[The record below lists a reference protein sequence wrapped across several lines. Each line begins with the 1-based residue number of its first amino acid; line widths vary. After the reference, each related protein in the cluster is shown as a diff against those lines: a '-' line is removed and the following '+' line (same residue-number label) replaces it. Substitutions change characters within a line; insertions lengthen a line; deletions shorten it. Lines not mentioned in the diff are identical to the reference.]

1 MTTLEMKNAFLI
13 SYNAIA
19 SNSAPGLD
27 DFEISHYLTTAQLE
41 IVKNYYDP
49 LSNRKQKGFEA
60 TEKRR
65 RDLNQL
71 IKDYKTTDVIS
82 NSFNINSEAKFYIV
96 PDDLFL
102 IVNETAKI
110 ISEDCNNNTFLKN
123 IKAISYDEYNIQNNN
138 PFEKPDKQIAWRLDL
153 ANINNV
159 KVVEI
164 ISPYNIL
171 GSLEY
176 QIRYIKYPK
185 PIIITNLNNAFPSD
199 NLTIDGIFT
208 ETPCELNTEICR
220 EILDRA
226 VLLALADYRPQ
237 NLQVKVQMNQ
247 TNE

>member
-1 MTTLEMKNAFLI
+1 MTNQEFRNQFDI

-19 SNSAPGLD
+19 SNSAPGID
-27 DFEISHYLTTAQLE
+27 DYELSVYLSKAQIEL
-41 IVKNYYDP
+41 VKNYYDP

-71 IKDYKTTDVIS
+71 VKDYKTSDIIS
-82 NSFNINSEAKFYIV
+82 NESNIHPEAKFYTI
-96 PDDLFL
+96 PNDLFL
-102 IVNETAKI
+102 IVNEKVKI
-110 ISEDCNNNTFLKN
+110 TSNDCYNGKT
-123 IKAISYDEYNIQNNN
+123 ITVRPVSYDEYDVQIDN
-138 PFEKPDKQIAWRLDL
+138 PFEKPYEKLAWRLDL
-153 ANINNV
+153 SNVNNT

-164 ISPYNIL
+164 ISPYNIS

-185 PIIITNLNNAFPSD
+185 PIIITNLNTAFPSD
-199 NLTIDGIFT
+199 NLTIDEIFT
-208 ETPCELNTEICR
+208 ETSCELNTEICR

-226 VLLALADYRPQ
+226 VLLALADYKPQ
-237 NLQVKVQMNQ
+237 GLQVKAQMSQ

>member
-1 MTTLEMKNAFLI
+1 MTNQEFRNQFDI

-19 SNSAPGLD
+19 SMSAPGID
-27 DFEISHYLTTAQLE
+27 DYELSVYLTKAQLE
-41 IVKNYYDP
+41 LIKDYYDP

-71 IKDYKTTDVIS
+71 VKDYKTSNTIS
-82 NSFNINSEAKFYIV
+82 NSFNINSEAKFYII
-96 PDDLFL
+96 PNDLFL
-102 IVNETAKI
+102 IVNEKAKI
-110 ISEDCNNNTFLKN
+110 ISEDCYNGKTLS
-123 IKAISYDEYNIQNNN
+123 ISPISYDEYNIQVDN
-138 PFEKPDKQIAWRLDL
+138 PFEKPNEKDAWRLDL
-153 ANINNV
+153 SNINNT

-185 PIIITNLNNAFPSD
+185 PIIITNLNDAFPSD
-199 NLTIDGIFT
+199 NLTIDGIFA

-237 NLQVKVQMNQ
+237 NLQIKAQMSQ

>member
-1 MTTLEMKNAFLI
+1 MTNQEFRNEFDI

-19 SNSAPGLD
+19 SMSSPGID
-27 DFEISHYLTTAQLE
+27 DYELSLYLTKAQLE
-41 IVKNYYDP
+41 IIKNYYDP

-71 IKDYKTTDVIS
+71 IIDYKTNNTIF
-82 NSFNINSEAKFYIV
+82 NSYNINSESKFYVV
-96 PDDLFL
+96 PNDLFL
-102 IVNETAKI
+102 IVNEKAKI
-110 ISEDCNNNTFLKN
+110 ISEDCYNNKILT
-123 IKAISYDEYNIQNNN
+123 IKPISYDEYDIQIDN
-138 PFEKPDKQIAWRLDL
+138 PFEKPDKKIGWRLDL
-153 ANINNV
+153 SNVNGV

-164 ISPYNIL
+164 LSPYNVL

-176 QIRYIKYPK
+176 QIRYIKYPN
-185 PIIITNLNNAFPSD
+185 PIIITNLNTAFPSD
-199 NLTIDGIFT
+199 NLTIDGISA

-226 VLLALADYRPQ
+226 VMLALADYKPR
-237 NLQVKVQMNQ
+237 NLQVKAQMSQ

>member
-1 MTTLEMKNAFLI
+1 MTNREFRQQFDI

-19 SNSAPGLD
+19 SMSSPGID
-27 DFEISHYLTTAQLE
+27 DFELSVYLTTAQLQV
-41 IVKNYYDP
+41 IKNYYDP

-71 IKDYKTTDVIS
+71 VKDYKTSDIIS
-82 NSFNINSEAKFYIV
+82 NESNIHPEAKFYTI
-96 PDDLFL
+96 PNDLFL
-102 IVNETAKI
+102 IVNEKVKI
-110 ISEDCNNNTFLKN
+110 TSNDCYNGKT
-123 IKAISYDEYNIQNNN
+123 ITVRPVSYDEYDVQIDN
-138 PFEKPDKQIAWRLDL
+138 PFEKPYEKLAWRLDL
-153 ANINNV
+153 SNVNNT

-164 ISPYNIL
+164 ISPYNIS

-185 PIIITNLNNAFPSD
+185 PIIITNLNTAFPSD
-199 NLTIDGIFT
+199 NLTIDEIFT
-208 ETPCELNTEICR
+208 ETSCELNTEICR

-226 VLLALADYRPQ
+226 VLLALADYKPQ
-237 NLQVKVQMNQ
+237 GLQVKAQMSQ

>member
-1 MTTLEMKNAFLI
+1 MTNREFRNEFDI
-13 SYNAIA
+13 SYNSIA
-19 SNSAPGLD
+19 SMSAPSID
-27 DFEISHYLTTAQLE
+27 DYELSVYLTKAQLE
-41 IVKNYYDP
+41 LIKNYYDP

-71 IKDYKTTDVIS
+71 VKNYKTTNTIS
-82 NSFNINSEAKFYIV
+82 NSFNISSEAKFYIV
-96 PDDLFL
+96 PNDLFL
-102 IVNETAKI
+102 IVNEKAKI
-110 ISEDCNNNTFLKN
+110 ISEDCYNGKILSINP
-123 IKAISYDEYNIQNNN
+123 ISYDEYNIQIDN
-138 PFEKPDKQIAWRLDL
+138 PFEKPNEKDAWRLDL
-153 ANINNV
+153 SNINNS

-164 ISPYNIL
+164 ISPYNISGL
-171 GSLEY
+171 LEY

-185 PIIITNLNNAFPSD
+185 PIIITNLNTAFPSD
-199 NLTIDGIFT
+199 NLTIDGIFV

-237 NLQVKVQMNQ
+237 NLQVKAQMSQ

>member
-1 MTTLEMKNAFLI
+1 MTNQEFRNEFDI

-19 SNSAPGLD
+19 SMSAPGID
-27 DFEISHYLTTAQLE
+27 DYELSLYLTKAQLE
-41 IVKNYYDP
+41 IIKNYYDP

-65 RDLNQL
+65 RDLNEL
-71 IKDYKTTDVIS
+71 VKDYKTTNIIS
-82 NSFNINSEAKFYIV
+82 NSFNMNPESKFYLV
-96 PDDLFL
+96 PNDLFL
-102 IVNETAKI
+102 IVNEKAKI
-110 ISEDCNNNTFLKN
+110 ISEDCYNNKIIDITP
-123 IKAISYDEYNIQNNN
+123 ISYDEYNTQINN
-138 PFEKPDKQIAWRLDL
+138 PFEKPDNKNAWRLDMSK
-153 ANINNV
+153 INNV

-185 PIIITNLNNAFPSD
+185 PIIITNLNTAFPSD
-199 NLTIDGIFT
+199 NLTIDGIFE

-226 VLLALADYRPQ
+226 VMLALADYRPQ
-237 NLQVKVQMNQ
+237 NLQVKAQMSQ

>member
-1 MTTLEMKNAFLI
+1 MTNQEFRNEFDI

-19 SNSAPGLD
+19 SMSSPGID
-27 DFEISHYLTTAQLE
+27 DYELSLYLTKAQLE
-41 IVKNYYDP
+41 IIKNYYDP

-71 IKDYKTTDVIS
+71 VKDYKTSTIVS
-82 NSFNINSEAKFYIV
+82 NSFNIDSEAKFYPI
-96 PDDLFL
+96 PNDLFL
-102 IVNETAKI
+102 IVNEKAKI
-110 ISEDCNNNTFLKN
+110 ISEDCYNNKILS
-123 IKAISYDEYNIQNNN
+123 IKPMSYDEYNVQIDN
-138 PFEKPDKQIAWRLDL
+138 PFEKPDSKIAWRLDL
-153 ANINNV
+153 SNINNV

-164 ISPYNIL
+164 ISPYNIS
-171 GSLEY
+171 GALEY

-185 PIIITNLNNAFPSD
+185 PIIITNLNTAFPSD
-199 NLTIDGIFT
+199 NLTIDGISA

-226 VLLALADYRPQ
+226 VLLATADYKSQ
-237 NLQVKVQMNQ
+237 NLQVKAQMSQ

>member
-1 MTTLEMKNAFLI
+1 MTNQEFRNEFNI
-13 SYNAIA
+13 SYNSIA
-19 SNSAPGLD
+19 SMSAPSID
-27 DFEISHYLTTAQLE
+27 DYELSVYLTKAQIE
-41 IVKNYYDP
+41 IIKNYYDP

-71 IKDYKTTDVIS
+71 VKDYKTSTTIT
-82 NSFNINSEAKFYIV
+82 NSSNINSEAKFYIV

-102 IVNETAKI
+102 IVNEKAKI
-110 ISEDCNNNTFLKN
+110 ISEDCYNNKTLT
-123 IKAISYDEYNIQNNN
+123 IKPISYDEYDIQIDN
-138 PFEKPDKQIAWRLDL
+138 PFEKPNEKVAWRLDIS
-153 ANINNV
+153 NVNNS

-171 GSLEY
+171 GTLEY

-185 PIIITNLNNAFPSD
+185 PIIITNLNTAFPSD
-199 NLTIDGIFT
+199 NLTIDGISA
-208 ETPCELNTEICR
+208 ETPCELNIEICR

-237 NLQVKVQMNQ
+237 NLQVKAQMSQ

>member
-1 MTTLEMKNAFLI
+1 MTNREFRNQFDI

-19 SNSAPGLD
+19 SNSAPGID
-27 DFEISHYLTTAQLE
+27 DYELSVYLTKAQLE
-41 IVKNYYDP
+41 IIKNYYDP

-65 RDLNQL
+65 RDLGQL
-71 IKDYKTTDVIS
+71 VRDYKTIDTIS
-82 NSFNINSEAKFYIV
+82 NSFNISSEAKFYIV
-96 PDDLFL
+96 PEDLFL
-102 IVNETAKI
+102 ITNEKAKI
-110 ISEDCNNNTFLKN
+110 TSEDCYNNKILK
-123 IKAISYDEYNIQNNN
+123 IKPMSYDEYNIQIDN
-138 PFEKPDKQIAWRLDL
+138 PFEKPNEKEAWRLDL
-153 ANINNV
+153 SNINNL

-185 PIIITNLNNAFPSD
+185 PIIITNLNTTFPSD
-199 NLTIDGIFT
+199 NLTIDGIFA
-208 ETPCELNTEICR
+208 ETPCELNTEVCR

-237 NLQVKVQMNQ
+237 NLQVKAQMSQ

>member
-1 MTTLEMKNAFLI
+1 MTNQEFRNQFDI

-19 SNSAPGLD
+19 SNSAPGID
-27 DFEISHYLTTAQLE
+27 DYELSVYLSKSQLE
-41 IVKNYYDP
+41 LIKNYYDP

-71 IKDYKTTDVIS
+71 VKDYKTTDTITNSS
-82 NSFNINSEAKFYIV
+82 NIDSEAKFYVI

-102 IVNETAKI
+102 IVNEKAKI
-110 ISEDCNNNTFLKN
+110 TSEDCYNNKILT
-123 IKAISYDEYNIQNNN
+123 IKPISYDEYDIQIDN
-138 PFEKPDKQIAWRLDL
+138 PFEKPNKKVAWRLDL
-153 ANINNV
+153 SNINNV

-185 PIIITNLNNAFPSD
+185 PIIITNLNTKFPSD
-199 NLTIDGIFT
+199 NLTIDGIYV

-226 VLLALADYRPQ
+226 VLLALSDYRPQ
-237 NLQVKVQMNQ
+237 NLQVKTQMSQ

>member
-1 MTTLEMKNAFLI
+1 MTNQEFRNEFNI

-19 SNSAPGLD
+19 SMSAPGID
-27 DFEISHYLTTAQLE
+27 DYELSLYLTKAQLE
-41 IVKNYYDP
+41 IIKNYYDP

-71 IKDYKTTDVIS
+71 IKDYKTTDIIS
-82 NSFNINSEAKFYIV
+82 NSFNIDSLSKFYIV

-102 IVNETAKI
+102 IINEKAKI
-110 ISEDCNNNTFLKN
+110 TSEDCYNGKILT
-123 IKAISYDEYNIQNNN
+123 IKPMSYDEYDIQIDN
-138 PFEKPDKQIAWRLDL
+138 PFEKPNGKLAWRLDL
-153 ANINNV
+153 SNINNN

-164 ISPYNIL
+164 ISPYNIT

-185 PIIITNLNNAFPSD
+185 PIIITNLNTAFPSD
-199 NLTIDGIFT
+199 NLTIDGIFA

-220 EILDRA
+220 EILDRT
-226 VLLALADYRPQ
+226 VLLATADYKPQ
-237 NLQVKVQMNQ
+237 NLQVKAQMSQ

>member
-1 MTTLEMKNAFLI
+1 MTNQEFRNQFDI

-19 SNSAPGLD
+19 SNSAPGID
-27 DFEISHYLTTAQLE
+27 DYELSVYLTKAQLE
-41 IVKNYYDP
+41 LIKNYYDP

-71 IKDYKTTDVIS
+71 VKDYKTNDIIT
-82 NSFNINSEAKFYIV
+82 NSFNIDSESKFYVI
-96 PDDLFL
+96 PEDLFL
-102 IVNETAKI
+102 IVNEKAKI
-110 ISEDCNNNTFLKN
+110 TSEDCYNGKILS
-123 IKAISYDEYNIQNNN
+123 IKTMSYDEYDIQIDN
-138 PFEKPDKQIAWRLDL
+138 PFEKPNEKVAWRLDIS
-153 ANINNV
+153 NINNV

-185 PIIITNLNNAFPSD
+185 PIIITNLNTAFPSD
-199 NLTIDGIFT
+199 NLTIDGIFA

-226 VLLALADYRPQ
+226 VMLATADYKPQ
-237 NLQVKVQMNQ
+237 NLQVKAQMSQ
-247 TNE
+247 INE

>member
-1 MTTLEMKNAFLI
+1 MTNLEFKNEFVI

-19 SNSAPGLD
+19 SNSAPGID
-27 DFEISHYLTTAQLE
+27 DFELSVYLTRAQLE
-41 IVKNYYDP
+41 IIKNYYDP
-49 LSNRKQKGFEA
+49 LSNRKQKGFES

-71 IKDYKTTDVIS
+71 VKDYKTSSTIS
-82 NSFNINSEAKFYIV
+82 NSSNINSEAKFYII
-96 PDDLFL
+96 PNDLFL
-102 IVNETAKI
+102 IVNEKAKI
-110 ISEDCNNNTFLKN
+110 ISEDCYNGKTLS
-123 IKAISYDEYNIQNNN
+123 ITPLSYDEYDIQIDN
-138 PFEKPDKQIAWRLDL
+138 PFEKPNAKDAWRLDL
-153 ANINNV
+153 SNV
-159 KVVEI
+159 DDNKVVEI

-185 PIIITNLNNAFPSD
+185 PIIITNLNTTFPSD
-199 NLTIDGIFT
+199 NLTIDGISV

-237 NLQVKVQMNQ
+237 NLQVKAQMSQ

>member
-1 MTTLEMKNAFLI
+1 MTNQEFRNEFDI

-19 SNSAPGLD
+19 SMSAPGID
-27 DFEISHYLTTAQLE
+27 DYELSLYLTKAQLE

-49 LSNRKQKGFEA
+49 LSNRKQKGFET

-71 IKDYKTTDVIS
+71 VKDYKTTTTIS
-82 NSFNINSEAKFYIV
+82 NSFNINSEAKFYTL

-102 IVNETAKI
+102 ITNEKGKI
-110 ISEDCNNNTFLKN
+110 VSEDCYNNTFLN
-123 IKAISYDEYNIQNNN
+123 IKPMSYDEYNIQSNN
-138 PFEKPDKQIAWRLDL
+138 PFEKPNQKVAWRLDL
-153 ANINNV
+153 SNINNT

-171 GSLEY
+171 GALEY

-185 PIIITNLNNAFPSD
+185 PIIITNLNTAFPSD
-199 NLTIDGIFT
+199 NLTIDGVFA
-208 ETPCELNTEICR
+208 ETPCELNIEVCR

-226 VLLALADYRPQ
+226 VLLALSDYRPQ
-237 NLQVKVQMNQ
+237 NLQVKAQMSQ
-247 TNE
+247 INE

>member
-1 MTTLEMKNAFLI
+1 MTNQEFRNQFDI

-19 SNSAPGLD
+19 SNSAPGID
-27 DFEISHYLTTAQLE
+27 DYELSVYLTKAQLE
-41 IVKNYYDP
+41 LVKNYYDP

-71 IKDYKTTDVIS
+71 VKDYKTSTTIT
-82 NSFNINSEAKFYIV
+82 NSSNINSEAKFYTV
-96 PDDLFL
+96 PNDLFL
-102 IVNETAKI
+102 IVNEKAKI
-110 ISEDCNNNTFLKN
+110 TSEDCYNNKTLT
-123 IKAISYDEYNIQNNN
+123 IKPISYDEYDVQIDN
-138 PFEKPDKQIAWRLDL
+138 PFEKPDSSNAWRLDIS
-153 ANINNV
+153 NINNS

-164 ISPYNIL
+164 ISPYNVL

-176 QIRYIKYPK
+176 QVRYIKYPK
-185 PIIITNLNNAFPSD
+185 PIIITNLNTTFPSD
-199 NLTIDGIFT
+199 NLTIDGIFV

-226 VLLALADYRPQ
+226 VLLATADYRPQ
-237 NLQVKVQMNQ
+237 NLQVKAQMSQ

>member
-1 MTTLEMKNAFLI
+1 MTNPEFRNQFDI

-19 SNSAPGLD
+19 SMSAPGID
-27 DFEISHYLTTAQLE
+27 DYELSVYLTKAQLE
-41 IVKNYYDP
+41 IIKNYYDP

-71 IKDYKTTDVIS
+71 VKDYKTTSTIS
-82 NSFNINSEAKFYIV
+82 NSSNIDSEAIFYVI
-96 PDDLFL
+96 PNDLFL
-102 IVNETAKI
+102 IVNEKAKI
-110 ISEDCNNNTFLKN
+110 ISEDCYNNKILGITPM
-123 IKAISYDEYNIQNNN
+123 SYDEYSIQIDN
-138 PFEKPDKQIAWRLDL
+138 PFEKPDHKNAWRLDL
-153 ANINNV
+153 SNINNV

-185 PIIITNLNNAFPSD
+185 PIIITNLNTAFPSD
-199 NLTIDGIFT
+199 NLTIDGIFA

-226 VLLALADYRPQ
+226 VMLALADYRPQ
-237 NLQVKVQMNQ
+237 NLQVKTQMSQ
-247 TNE
+247 INE

>member
-1 MTTLEMKNAFLI
+1 MTNQEFRNFFDI

-19 SNSAPGLD
+19 SNSAPGID
-27 DFEISHYLTTAQLE
+27 DFELSVYLTQAQLE

-71 IKDYKTTDVIS
+71 VKDYKTTSIIS
-82 NSFNINSEAKFYIV
+82 NSFNIDSEAKFYTV
-96 PDDLFL
+96 PNDLFL
-102 IVNETAKI
+102 IVNEKAKI
-110 ISEDCNNNTFLKN
+110 ISEDCYNNTFLN
-123 IKAISYDEYNIQNNN
+123 IKPMSYDEYNVQSDN
-138 PFEKPDKQIAWRLDL
+138 PFEKPNQKVAWRLDL
-153 ANINNV
+153 SNINNV

-185 PIIITNLNNAFPSD
+185 PIIITNLNTAFPSD
-199 NLTIDGIFT
+199 NLTIDGIFV
-208 ETPCELNTEICR
+208 ETPCELNTEVCR

-237 NLQVKVQMNQ
+237 NLQVKAQISQ

>member
-1 MTTLEMKNAFLI
+1 MTNQEFRQQFDI

-19 SNSAPGLD
+19 SMSSPGID
-27 DFEISHYLTTAQLE
+27 DFELSVYLTTAQLE
-41 IVKNYYDP
+41 IIKNYYDP

-71 IKDYKTTDVIS
+71 IKDYKTSTVITDS
-82 NSFNINSEAKFYIV
+82 SNINSEAKYY
-96 PDDLFL
+96 PLPNDLFL
-102 IVNETAKI
+102 IVNEKAKI
-110 ISEDCNNNTFLKN
+110 TSEDCYNNKTLT
-123 IKAISYDEYNIQNNN
+123 IKPISYDEYDIQIDN
-138 PFEKPDKQIAWRLDL
+138 PFEKPNEKVAWRLDL
-153 ANINNV
+153 SNVNNS

-164 ISPYNIL
+164 ISPYNVT

-185 PIIITNLNNAFPSD
+185 PIIITDLDIAFPSD
-199 NLTIDGIFT
+199 NLTIDGIST

-226 VLLALADYRPQ
+226 VLLATADYRPQ
-237 NLQVKVQMNQ
+237 NLQVKAQMSQ

>member
-1 MTTLEMKNAFLI
+1 MTNLEFRNQFDI

-19 SNSAPGLD
+19 SMSAPSID
-27 DFEISHYLTTAQLE
+27 DYELSVYLSKAQLE
-41 IVKNYYDP
+41 LVKNYYDP

-71 IKDYKTTDVIS
+71 VKDYKTTDIIS
-82 NSFNINSEAKFYIV
+82 NDFNINSEAKFYIV
-96 PDDLFL
+96 PNDLFL
-102 IVNETAKI
+102 IVNEKAKI
-110 ISEDCNNNTFLKN
+110 TSENCYNNKTLT
-123 IKAISYDEYNIQNNN
+123 IKPISYDEYDIQIDN
-138 PFEKPDKQIAWRLDL
+138 PFEKPNEKIAWRLDL
-153 ANINNV
+153 SNINGV

-185 PIIITNLNNAFPSD
+185 PIIITNLNTTFPSD
-199 NLTIDGIFT
+199 NLTIDGISA

-226 VLLALADYRPQ
+226 VLLALADYKPQ
-237 NLQVKVQMNQ
+237 GLQVKAQMSQ

>member
-1 MTTLEMKNAFLI
+1 MTNQEFRNFFDI

-19 SNSAPGLD
+19 SNSAPGID
-27 DFEISHYLTTAQLE
+27 DFELSVYLTQAQLE

-71 IKDYKTTDVIS
+71 VKDYKTSTVINNTS
-82 NSFNINSEAKFYIV
+82 NINSEAKFYIV

-102 IVNETAKI
+102 IVNEKAKI
-110 ISEDCNNNTFLKN
+110 ISEDCYNNKTLT
-123 IKAISYDEYNIQNNN
+123 IKPISYDEYDVQINN
-138 PFEKPDKQIAWRLDL
+138 PFEKPDNKNAWRLDIS
-153 ANINNV
+153 NVNNV

-176 QIRYIKYPK
+176 QVRYIKYPK
-185 PIIITNLNNAFPSD
+185 PIIITNLNTAFPSD
-199 NLTIDGIFT
+199 NLTIDGIFV

-226 VLLALADYRPQ
+226 VALALRDYKSSGLESKLIMNNQ
-237 NLQVKVQMNQ
+237 N
-247 TNE
+247 E

>member
-1 MTTLEMKNAFLI
+1 MTNQEFRNFFDI

-19 SNSAPGLD
+19 SNSAPGID
-27 DFEISHYLTTAQLE
+27 DFELSVYLTQAQLE
-41 IVKNYYDP
+41 IIKNYYDP
-49 LSNRKQKGFEA
+49 QSNRKQKGFEA

-71 IKDYKTTDVIS
+71 VKDYKTSTVITNTS
-82 NSFNINSEAKFYIV
+82 NINSEAKFYIV

-102 IVNETAKI
+102 IVNEKAKI
-110 ISEDCNNNTFLKN
+110 ISEDCYNNKTLT
-123 IKAISYDEYNIQNNN
+123 IKPISYDEYDVQIDN
-138 PFEKPDKQIAWRLDL
+138 PFEKPNEKVAWRLDL
-153 ANINNV
+153 SNVNNT

-185 PIIITNLNNAFPSD
+185 PIIITNLTTAFPSD
-199 NLTIDGIFT
+199 NLTIDGISA
-208 ETPCELNTEICR
+208 ETPCELNTEVCR

-226 VLLALADYRPQ
+226 VLLATADYRPQ
-237 NLQVKVQMNQ
+237 NLQVKAQMSQ
-247 TNE
+247 INE

>member
-1 MTTLEMKNAFLI
+1 MTNQEFRNEFNI
-13 SYNAIA
+13 SYNSIA
-19 SNSAPGLD
+19 SMSAPSID
-27 DFEISHYLTTAQLE
+27 DYELSVYLTQAQLE

-71 IKDYKTTDVIS
+71 VKDYKTSTVITNTS
-82 NSFNINSEAKFYIV
+82 NINSEAKFYIV

-102 IVNETAKI
+102 IVNEKAKI
-110 ISEDCNNNTFLKN
+110 ISEDCYNNKTLT
-123 IKAISYDEYNIQNNN
+123 IKPISYDEYDVQIDN
-138 PFEKPDKQIAWRLDL
+138 PFEKPNEKVAWRLDL
-153 ANINNV
+153 SNVNNT

-164 ISPYNIL
+164 ISPYNIS

-185 PIIITNLNNAFPSD
+185 PIIITDLDIAFPSD
-199 NLTIDGIFT
+199 NLTIDGIST
-208 ETPCELNTEICR
+208 ETPCELNAEICR

-237 NLQVKVQMNQ
+237 NLQVKAQMSQ